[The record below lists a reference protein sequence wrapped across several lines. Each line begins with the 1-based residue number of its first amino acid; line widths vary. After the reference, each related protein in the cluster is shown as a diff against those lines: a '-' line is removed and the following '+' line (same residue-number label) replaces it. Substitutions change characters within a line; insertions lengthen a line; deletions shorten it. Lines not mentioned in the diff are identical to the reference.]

1 MSEEEDGNPTAIS
14 EGSPMDTDEGK
25 MMISQQSVCTF
36 LELIIKS
43 LNLAMI
49 FYSYQN
55 IIFVTA

>member
-36 LELIIKS
+36 LELIIKI